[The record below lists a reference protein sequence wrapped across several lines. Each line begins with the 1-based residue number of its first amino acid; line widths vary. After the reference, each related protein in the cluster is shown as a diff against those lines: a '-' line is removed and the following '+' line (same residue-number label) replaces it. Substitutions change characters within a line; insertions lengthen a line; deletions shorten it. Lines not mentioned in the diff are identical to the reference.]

1 MKKLFSFCWEISKI
15 FLITLAIVAP
25 IRYFLFQ
32 PFFVKGESMMPN
44 FSDGDYLI
52 VDEISSY
59 FKDPSR
65 GEVIVFKFPNNPSQR
80 FIKRVIG
87 LPGETVE
94 INNNQVAISKNGEKK
109 VLDETTYLAVS
120 IETKGSIKITLADN
134 EYFVMGDNRNFS
146 FDSRS
151 FGPVTKDK
159 IIGRAL
165 IRAWPIDS
173 LLKISAP
180 AY

>member
-1 MKKLFSFCWEISKI
+1 MKKLLSFCWEISKI

-44 FSDGDYLI
+44 FSEGDYLI

-59 FKDPSR
+59 FRDPLR

-94 INNNQVAISKNGEKK
+94 INNNQVAISKNGEVK
-109 VLDETTYLAVS
+109 VLDETAYLVAS

-151 FGPVTKDK
+151 FGPVPKDK

-173 LLKISAP
+173 LSKISAP